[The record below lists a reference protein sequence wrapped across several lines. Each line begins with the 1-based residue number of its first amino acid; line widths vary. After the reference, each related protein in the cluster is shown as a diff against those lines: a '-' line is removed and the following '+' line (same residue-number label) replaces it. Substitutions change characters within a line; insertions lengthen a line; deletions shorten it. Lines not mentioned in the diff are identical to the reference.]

1 MLEMLKMIETIIDKK
16 KDAKEKR
23 HERKKDAKEKRHER
37 KNDAKEK
44 RRPEPIHFIQ
54 YYGLNIG
61 SM

>member
-37 KNDAKEK
+37 KKD
-44 RRPEPIHFIQ
+44 
-54 YYGLNIG
+54 GLNLFIPHYG
-61 SM
+61 FLDQYRI